1 MNVEQREHQYYSFGE
16 TYIKYR
22 KVVGEWMIEVCA
34 YLNLHLTTTHA
45 AIAYLDRLQPNEKF
59 SRFEWQMLAI
69 CCILIAAKYNEMEE
83 HVPRLHTIED
93 ITQQTLSKE
102 TLLNFELWALKK
114 MGWKLNARTSVVFLG
129 AYAQIGLCNDDD
141 VSPLY
146 STTMA
151 LDAALAKEVFS
162 LASKTLLEP
171 RLKHLRASDIAGAII
186 FVVRKK
192 FEVQPLWNLELTTLT
207 ECDPSS
213 LSSSSSSDLV
223 EILSLLDEV
232 YPIKSID
239 LPTPPKPIVSN
250 KDNNSTPVGSKSKQQ
265 DLFTPDPSE
274 KENGKNTKHMVSP
287 DSIADMILNM

>member
-1 MNVEQREHQYYSFGE
+1 MTCEQREHQYNSFGD

-34 YLNLHLTTTHA
+34 YLNLHLTTTHS

-146 STTMA
+146 ATAMS
-151 LDAALAKEVFS
+151 LDAALTKEVYS
-162 LASKTLLEP
+162 LASTTMLEP
-171 RLKHLRASDIAGAII
+171 RLKHFRASDIAGAII
-186 FVVRKK
+186 YVARKK
-192 FEVQPLWNLELTTLT
+192 FEVQPVWNL
-207 ECDPSS
+207 S
-213 LSSSSSSDLV
+213 L
-223 EILSLLDEV
+223 IH
-232 YPIKSID
+232 I
-239 LPTPPKPIVSN
+239 
-250 KDNNSTPVGSKSKQQ
+250 
-265 DLFTPDPSE
+265 
-274 KENGKNTKHMVSP
+274 
-287 DSIADMILNM
+287 